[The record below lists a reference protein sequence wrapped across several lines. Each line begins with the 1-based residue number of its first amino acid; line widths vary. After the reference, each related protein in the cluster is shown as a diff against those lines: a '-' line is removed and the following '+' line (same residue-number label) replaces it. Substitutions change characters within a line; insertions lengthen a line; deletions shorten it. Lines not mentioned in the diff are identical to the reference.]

1 MNLVQKSVQ
10 HGGKLAPLVIS
21 EGLTSGTGLMNPSIF
36 IDNDG
41 DILVNLRHVNY
52 TLYHAEG
59 EQKFPSR
66 WGPLGYLHPERDQ
79 RLVTTN
85 YICKLNA
92 DLEMTN
98 HALVEMLELHQPIWE
113 FVGLEDCRLVQWNND
128 YYLIGVRRDTTTN
141 GRGRMEYTKIILDK
155 ENWTA
160 KEISRERIETLDPSS
175 YCEKNWVPIIHKPY
189 HFVKWTSP
197 VEIVKAIGSKSEQ
210 VSLKQGIQPPLDQ
223 RGSSQVVKWK
233 DHYISITHEVNLFKN
248 YLNQKDGIY
257 THRICVWNEE
267 MDLIGLSP
275 KPFTF
280 LDGRIEFCVGAA
292 VYEND
297 LLISFGFQDNAAFV
311 LRTPGLLIDEMIEE
325 ALIENKGKLLFD
337 IGANRGDATWAGLNK
352 GFNKVV
358 ALEPAP
364 KTFNELV
371 SNYKNDSRVVTLQLA
386 ASNSVGAEVEFYDC
400 VEDGLST
407 LSKSWLTDG
416 KYGGKEYETITA
428 KTITIDKLVEEYGVP
443 DLIKIDVEG
452 AETLVF
458 QGMTK
463 YSGMIAFE
471 WTDITLDQHAQQIK
485 YLSTLGYTEY
495 AIQFITHHLEEPT
508 NWLPINSI
516 GWSNY
521 LDKQIKLLGKD
532 WEDEGWKV
540 AGLRP
545 TADVGMLWVR

>member
-1 MNLVQKSVQ
+1 
-10 HGGKLAPLVIS
+10 
-21 EGLTSGTGLMNPSIF
+21 
-36 IDNDG
+36 
-41 DILVNLRHVNY
+41 
-52 TLYHAEG
+52 
-59 EQKFPSR
+59 
-66 WGPLGYLHPERDQ
+66 
-79 RLVTTN
+79 
-85 YICKLNA
+85 
-92 DLEMTN
+92 
-98 HALVEMLELHQPIWE
+98 
-113 FVGLEDCRLVQWNND
+113 
-128 YYLIGVRRDTTTN
+128 
-141 GRGRMEYTKIILDK
+141 
-155 ENWTA
+155 
-160 KEISRERIETLDPSS
+160 
-175 YCEKNWVPIIHKPY
+175 
-189 HFVKWTSP
+189 
-197 VEIVKAIGSKSEQ
+197 
-210 VSLKQGIQPPLDQ
+210 
-223 RGSSQVVKWK
+223 
-233 DHYISITHEVNLFKN
+233 
-248 YLNQKDGIY
+248 
-257 THRICVWNEE
+257 
-267 MDLIGLSP
+267 
-275 KPFTF
+275 
-280 LDGRIEFCVGAA
+280 
-292 VYEND
+292 
-297 LLISFGFQDNAAFV
+297 
-311 LRTPGLLIDEMIEE
+311 MIEE